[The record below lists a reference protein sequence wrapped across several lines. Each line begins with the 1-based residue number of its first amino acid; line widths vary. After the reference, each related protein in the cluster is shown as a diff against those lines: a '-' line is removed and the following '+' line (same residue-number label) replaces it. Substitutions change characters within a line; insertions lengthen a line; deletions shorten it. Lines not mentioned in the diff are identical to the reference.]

1 MRRATL
7 ALLVLLTAALAAVAA
22 LPAFGGRLLVVGS
35 GSMRPAIEPGDALVV
50 AARAPED
57 VAVGDVITY
66 QPYGGGPLVTHRVV
80 GLHPVDG
87 TLHFLTQGDANE
99 HPDRDAAPSGG
110 LVGAVWLR
118 LPRAGW
124 ILQALASDLGRLLT
138 LGLPATV
145 LITLET
151 RALWRRRRHRPLRRR
166 RTAPAL
172 TILDRHGP
180 QLAGPIAALAGT
192 VLFLGVG
199 QLLSVQ
205 LGWTSAVFT
214 DQVTVANSTVATVE
228 LVPPASVSAT
238 FDCGTLGLGKG
249 ILVEWDPVGGADG
262 YEVARST
269 TSGGPYTTLGSVDG
283 STTSYFDDTVQDS
296 TTYYYV
302 VRTIDGEWTSEDST
316 QASETTP
323 SICLL

>member
-1 MRRATL
+1 M
-7 ALLVLLTAALAAVAA
+7 
-22 LPAFGGRLLVVGS
+22 
-35 GSMRPAIEPGDALVV
+35 
-50 AARAPED
+50 
-57 VAVGDVITY
+57 
-66 QPYGGGPLVTHRVV
+66 THRVV

-110 LVGAVWLR
+110 LVGTVWLR

-124 ILQALASDLGRLLT
+124 VLQALASDLGRLLT
-138 LGLPATV
+138 LGLPASV
-145 LITLET
+145 LIALET
-151 RALWRRRRHRPLRRR
+151 RALRRRRRGRPLRRR

-172 TILDRHGP
+172 ATLDRHGP
-180 QLAGPIAALAGT
+180 RLAGPIAALAGT

-205 LGWTSAVFT
+205 LGWTSAAFT
-214 DQVTVANSTVATVE
+214 DQVTVANSTVATVDV
-228 LVPPASVSAT
+228 VPPASVSAT

-249 ILVEWDPVGGADG
+249 ILVEWGAVSSADG

-269 TSGGPYTTLGSVDG
+269 TSGGPYEGLGSVDG
-283 STTSYFDDTVQDS
+283 STTSYLDDTVENA

-302 VRTIDGEWTSEDST
+302 VRTIAGDWTSEDSAE
-316 QASETTP
+316 ASETTP
-323 SICLL
+323 SSTLCLL